1 MTDPRPEET
10 TGRRPSRSAY
20 MRAYRARYKATRK
33 RVSVVLRMEDWRAL
47 RDAAVA
53 HGKRPQALAKSVVLD
68 HLSSRRPIHP
78 EAARRLDEANRLL
91 AAVGNNVNQIAHRL
105 NEDSLAGRPAP
116 DAREARALLG
126 GIFEG
131 LAMVKSQVAS
141 MAAAAGGGGP
151 P

>member
-10 TGRRPSRSAY
+10 TGSRPSRSAY

-53 HGKRPQALAKSVVLD
+53 QGKRPQVLAKSVVLD
-68 HLSSRRPIHP
+68 HLANRRPIHP
-78 EAARRLDEANRLL
+78 EAARRLDEALRLL
-91 AAVGNNVNQIAHRL
+91 STVANNVNQIAHRL
-105 NEDSLAGRPAP
+105 NEDALAGRPAP

-131 LAMVKSQVAS
+131 LGMVRSEVAS
-141 MAAAAGGGGP
+141 MAAKAVGGGP